1 MHTSHCPLPCPLILP
16 SVAVRVL
23 CPGSCSCSTQL
34 CCVTL
39 GSWELAAGRR
49 ASWPAASGPA
59 APDTWL
65 ALRRCLR
72 CTHLRS
78 GDTGILTSVIIT
90 ALQCH
95 YHCSSQ
101 WLFHSLILCNC
112 HVQVIH
118 DSDKQQLSA
127 SSLVSS
133 SLTFTCEIVLEP
145 LSRMWGDV
153 DSAKRDTDRIMDISR
168 GQVTPVT
175 QRRQWCHGEDELC
188 ITFSNIAREYSRFD
202 ELVFTYWVT
211 SINTKLLHHHC

>member
-1 MHTSHCPLPCPLILP
+1 M
-16 SVAVRVL
+16 RVL

-78 GDTGILTSVIIT
+78 GDTHHHHHWHPYK
-90 ALQCH
+90 CH
-95 YHCSSQ
+95 HHCPPVPWS
-101 WLFHSLILCNC
+101 LFFTVTQPHTNC
-112 HVQVIH
+112 HVQVTH

-202 ELVFTYWVT
+202 ELVFTY
-211 SINTKLLHHHC
+211 